1 MEDQELVRQIISH
14 RQTRCYADIV
24 SRYSGMVFSKAL
36 GVVKRRD
43 LAAEITQQT
52 FVKAYTRLGDWRGG
66 ASIGPWLTVIAM
78 HLALNALDQERR
90 RRQVSIADEPVAD
103 EYSPERE
110 QRLQNLE
117 AAVRQLPEHDRQ
129 IIERH
134 YYRRQNTDEI
144 ARALGLTQANV
155 LVRLHRIRERL
166 RNTLK
171 QQADE

>member
-66 ASIGPWLTVIAM
+66 ASIGP
-78 HLALNALDQERR
+78 
-90 RRQVSIADEPVAD
+90 
-103 EYSPERE
+103 
-110 QRLQNLE
+110 
-117 AAVRQLPEHDRQ
+117 
-129 IIERH
+129 
-134 YYRRQNTDEI
+134 
-144 ARALGLTQANV
+144 
-155 LVRLHRIRERL
+155 
-166 RNTLK
+166 
-171 QQADE
+171 